1 MSEEQGG
8 LWEAFKSVYMEPVP
22 EKTELSTSDQLV
34 NALLGADFLL
44 RIILSIPW
52 TLQLWYVQ
60 AQRARAKGERFFP
73 QLPKSLWFYD
83 ASGTAQDTL
92 NAYRVHNMHFGAHLE
107 MVNGYAE
114 LIHAV
119 LVPASQYDYA
129 DAILHQH
136 GVSVISEP
144 GSKRGYTM
152 RQPRDYSKHRPAQRT
167 PPRPAKL
174 GKTWR

>member
-1 MSEEQGG
+1 MNE
-8 LWEAFKSVYMEPVP
+8 

-34 NALLGADFLL
+34 NAMLGADFML
-44 RIILSIPW
+44 RLILAIPW
-52 TLQLWYVQ
+52 TLQMWYVQ
-60 AQRARAKGERFFP
+60 AQRAKARGERWFP
-73 QLPKSLWFYD
+73 QLPKSIWFYD
-83 ASGTAQDTL
+83 PSGTGQDIL
-92 NAYRVHNMHFGAHLE
+92 NAYHVHNMHFGAHLE

-144 GSKRGYTM
+144 GTKRSYTM
-152 RQPRDYSKHRPAQRT
+152 RLPRDYSERRPAQRT
-167 PPRPAKL
+167 HPRAKL
-174 GKTWR
+174 GKTYN

>member
-1 MSEEQGG
+1 MNE
-8 LWEAFKSVYMEPVP
+8 

-52 TLQLWYVQ
+52 TLQMWYVQ
-60 AQRARAKGERFFP
+60 AQRAKARGERWFP
-73 QLPKSLWFYD
+73 KLPKSIWFYD
-83 ASGTAQDTL
+83 ASGTAQDIL
-92 NAYRVHNMHFGAHLE
+92 NAYHVHNMHFGAHLE

-119 LVPASQYDYA
+119 LVPATQYDYA

-136 GVSVISEP
+136 GVAVISEP
-144 GSKRGYTM
+144 GSKRQYAMRPERDYGN
-152 RQPRDYSKHRPAQRT
+152 RQPRRKQT
-167 PPRPAKL
+167 QPRAKL
-174 GKTWR
+174 GKPYR